1 MKKKISLT
9 LQLSSLFVFLLCSCL
24 NTHNSSEKQDI
35 LYFEVAGISLHT
47 HMPKD
52 SVILLLGSPQNMQ
65 SLLENGII
73 KEELQYVI
81 PKSKENV
88 ERIKKLNN
96 ALKVGML
103 ELDIYRSL
111 LSSLTNQLSLKL
123 ENGVLKGYSI
133 N

>member
-9 LQLSSLFVFLLCSCL
+9 LQLSSLLVFLCSCL

-47 HMPKD
+47 QMPKD

-65 SLLENGII
+65 SLLENGIL

-96 ALKVGML
+96 ALEVGML